1 MRGPPASPSPA
12 KFRPI
17 GQSRNIFHSKVVSTM
32 KKILITGGAGYVG
45 GVLVPQLLA
54 KGYDVTAYDICYFGT
69 DHLPTH
75 RHFRLIEGDIRDT
88 SKLAAAFSGIDVV
101 LHLACISNDPSF
113 ELDEGLSESINYD
126 CFEPMVVAAKAA
138 GVKRFVYC
146 SSSSVYGVSDQPDV
160 TEEHPLLPVSLYNKF
175 KGMCEPLLFKH
186 AAPGFTCVTI
196 RPATV
201 CGYSPRMRL
210 DLSVNILTNLA
221 VNKGVITVFGG
232 KQLRPN
238 LHINDMANVYELM
251 IEARDDKIAGQIF
264 NAGYQNLSIAEIA
277 ETVRDVVEEVF
288 PEKKPIQIVTSES
301 NDPRSYHIN
310 SDKIR
315 RILGYTPKHTVEDAV
330 RDLCAAFKAGKLPNS
345 FDDTRYFN
353 VRTMK
358 QLSAA

>member
-1 MRGPPASPSPA
+1 
-12 KFRPI
+12 
-17 GQSRNIFHSKVVSTM
+17 M

-54 KGYDVTAYDICYFGT
+54 KGYDVTVYDICYFGA
-69 DHLPTH
+69 DHLPKH
-75 RHFRLIEGDIRDT
+75 SRLRLVEGDIRDT
-88 SKLAAAFSGIDVV
+88 GTLAKHFPGIDVV

-113 ELDEGLSESINYD
+113 ELDEGLSKTINYD
-126 CFEPMVVAAKAA
+126 CFEPMVVAAKEA
-138 GVKRFVYC
+138 GVRRFVYC
-146 SSSSVYGVSDQPDV
+146 SSSSVYGVSDQPEV
-160 TEEHPLLPVSLYNKF
+160 TEEHPLVPVSLYNKF

-186 AAPGFTCVTI
+186 QAPGFTCVTI

-221 VNKGVITVFGG
+221 VNKGSITVFGG

-238 LHINDMANVYELM
+238 LHINDMADVYELM
-251 IEARDDKIAGQIF
+251 IEAPAEKIAGEIF
-264 NAGYQNLSIAEIA
+264 NAGYQNLSIARIA
-277 ETVRDVVEEVF
+277 EIVKSVVEEEF
-288 PEKKPIQIVTSES
+288 PGRKPIEIVTTES

-315 RILGYTPKHTVEDAV
+315 RVLGYAPKRTVEDAV
-330 RDLCAAFKAGKLPNS
+330 RDLCRAFREGKLPNS
-345 FDDTRYFN
+345 LDDTRYFN

-358 QLSAA
+358 LLNAA